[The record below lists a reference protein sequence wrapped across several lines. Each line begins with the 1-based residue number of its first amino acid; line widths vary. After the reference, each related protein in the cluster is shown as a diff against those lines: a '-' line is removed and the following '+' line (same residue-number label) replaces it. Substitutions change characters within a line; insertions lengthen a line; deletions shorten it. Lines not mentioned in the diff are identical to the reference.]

1 MKLNNALVA
10 LAKAEG
16 LREALGA
23 EVASSRRR
31 IEELT
36 CRSDNIAQAVITVQT
51 IANELQADLT
61 AFFTSC
67 VQSALDIVFPGSYKF
82 RMEFAS
88 RRNQA
93 ELDMWLDRN
102 GEKVPPLEAA
112 GGGVVDVIAFA
123 LRTCCL
129 LLSKNRKVLF
139 LDEPFKFIRGD
150 ARSRLGDL
158 LNLLA
163 VESHVQVIMVADVA
177 GAPIE
182 GAEHYHVDIKD
193 GVSVVENANGKCG
206 PVGAYI

>member
-1 MKLNNALVA
+1 MKLSDALIA

-16 LREALGA
+16 QREAL
-23 EVASSRRR
+23 
-31 IEELT
+31 
-36 CRSDNIAQAVITVQT
+36 AQAVEDSRLRIDALTQRSDHITQAILTVQT

-67 VQSALDIVFPGSYKF
+67 VQSAIDIVFPGSYKF
-82 RMEFAS
+82 QMKFVS

-93 ELDMWLDRN
+93 ELDMWLERH
-102 GEKVPPLEAA
+102 GEEIPPLEAA

-139 LDEPFKFIRGD
+139 LDEPFKFIRKD
-150 ARSRLGDL
+150 ARIRLGEL

-163 VESHVQVIMVADVA
+163 VESHVQVIMVADVG

-182 GAEHYHVDIKD
+182 GAEHYHVDIKN
-193 GVSVVENANGKCG
+193 GVSVVGNANGKCG
-206 PVGAYI
+206 PVEGLT

>member
-1 MKLNNALVA
+1 MKLSNALIS

-16 LREALGA
+16 QREALA
-23 EVASSRRR
+23 KAVADSRQR
-31 IEELT
+31 IDDLT
-36 CRSDNIAQAVITVQT
+36 QRSDHITQAILTVQT

-67 VQSALDIVFPGSYKF
+67 AQSALDIVFPGSYQF
-82 RMEFAS
+82 RMKFES

-93 ELDMWLDRN
+93 ELDMWLERN

-129 LLSKNRKVLF
+129 LLSKKRPVLF
-139 LDEPFKFIRGD
+139 LDEPFKFIRGE
-150 ARSRLGDL
+150 ARDRLGEL
-158 LNLLA
+158 LNLLS
-163 VESHVQVIMVADVA
+163 VQSHVQIIMVADVA

-182 GAEHYHVDIKD
+182 GAKRFRIGIEG
-193 GVSVVENANGKCG
+193 GVSCLLPVEG
-206 PVGAYI
+206 